1 MKLLLLG
8 RSGGGTGFR
17 AFRTILGAGLTA
29 LIDSEGIERTTND
42 VVTDTW
48 KVFYPATANE
58 NDRVFLEVVTFTTDV
73 SDDFKAIGETHFGD
87 FTERGVRLLWRPGH
101 DLEANAAALRA
112 VDESGRF
119 RLLDWNVASFANEL
133 INGRHDFLR
142 VSGFV
147 LKRVVG
153 TNRHEDGVFITR
165 NRFFPELH
173 PIISLYCG

>member
-1 MKLLLLG
+1 M
-8 RSGGGTGFR
+8 
-17 AFRTILGAGLTA
+17 AA

-42 VVTDTW
+42 VITDTW
-48 KVFYPATANE
+48 KVFYPATANK

-73 SDDFKAIGETHFGD
+73 SDDFKAIGKADFGN
-87 FTERGVRLLWRPGH
+87 FTKRGVRLLRSASH
-101 DLEANAAALRA
+101 HLEANATALRA
-112 VDESGRF
+112 VDESRRF

-147 LKRVVG
+147 LKKVVG